1 MTPKYGLTHM
11 KHSVPTGKSVPS
23 RLLPLKDAATYL
35 SSTTRFVE
43 ELVRDGKLRFTVIGK
58 RRVIDIRE
66 LDAWVDEQS
75 GSTTSSH
82 AITSA
87 PSYAHRAM
95 EILTPEEVA
104 KRLKVKV
111 SWIYEKRRPR
121 AKNPI
126 PCLPLGRY
134 MRFDWNRV
142 LKWLNGLA
150 ADDSQSNPIR

>member
-1 MTPKYGLTHM
+1 M
-11 KHSVPTGKSVPS
+11 
-23 RLLPLKDAATYL
+23 
-35 SSTTRFVE
+35 
-43 ELVRDGKLRFTVIGK
+43 RD
-58 RRVIDIRE
+58 

-75 GSTTSSH
+75 GSASASH
-82 AITSA
+82 GISSA
-87 PSYAHRAM
+87 PSSAHHAI

-134 MRFDWNRV
+134 IRFDWNQV

-150 ADDSQSNPIR
+150 VDGSHPNQMRQR